1 MILGI
6 SARQIRGEG
15 KKKEISRVL
24 IREFQNSIKL
34 VSSCFGRET
43 ERCENDRKEDN
54 RTKAIVSNFFEKKGE
69 GERERKVRRHTCTC
83 FVKRRVLQKKLH
95 KRSMAGENRNF
106 SKEHAILK

>member
-1 MILGI
+1 MPRFFIIIVIDFSMILGI

-54 RTKAIVSNFFEKKGE
+54 RTKAIVSNFLRKRKEK
-69 GERERKVRRHTCTC
+69 EREKGTSSHVYVFCKTTR
-83 FVKRRVLQKKLH
+83 FAKKI
-95 KRSMAGENRNF
+95 A
-106 SKEHAILK
+106 

>member
-6 SARQIRGEG
+6 SARQIRGE
-15 KKKEISRVL
+15 KKEISRVL

-54 RTKAIVSNFFEKKGE
+54 RTKAIVSNFFEKKEGE
-69 GERERKVRRHTCTC
+69 GERERYVVTR
-83 FVKRRVLQKKLH
+83 VRVL
-95 KRSMAGENRNF
+95 
-106 SKEHAILK
+106 